1 MVGVEYLHVRLPLDH
16 CQCAEVW
23 VNGTVGLFDRITGTR
38 RPVQGTVPRSVE
50 EVRDALLG
58 LGGDPAPFWVRE
70 EKTDLVAECRVYR
83 VGVTLRT
90 RMRLQPAECEVR
102 FLEERWESR
111 SGGGG
116 NKHYGRGY
124 APAVYWDGKDFR
136 FSTREMTE
144 PLRDAVLGAGWT
156 WRGVFRL

>member
-1 MVGVEYLHVRLPLDH
+1 M
-16 CQCAEVW
+16 
-23 VNGTVGLFDRITGTR
+23 N
-38 RPVQGTVPRSVE
+38 GTVPRSVE
-50 EVRDALLG
+50 DVRDALLG

-70 EKTDLVAECRVYR
+70 ALWEEKADLVAECRVPR

-90 RMRLQPAECEVR
+90 RMRLVPAGSEVR
-102 FLEERWESR
+102 FLDERWERR
-111 SGGGG
+111 SAGGG
-116 NKHYGRGY
+116 NEQYGRGY
-124 APAVYWDGKDFR
+124 APAVYRDGKEFR